1 MGIVIP
7 THMHG
12 VTSAT
17 WMAWHQ
23 FTMVMSLQVMGDV
36 PSHIDDVISPHMG
49 DVIPAHMD
57 ASIVVHKKDVI
68 FIHMDGCDSNLH

>member
-1 MGIVIP
+1 
-7 THMHG
+7 
-12 VTSAT
+12 
-17 WMAWHQ
+17 
-23 FTMVMSLQVMGDV
+23 MVMSLQVMGDV